1 MGERP
6 ETKQARIL
14 AVIYAKL
21 NARGNSLG
29 FFSIRK
35 QLIGLMAEESN
46 NLLVVKAVSRPTVIF
61 HTIP

>member
-1 MGERP
+1 MTFPFLKAISEWGKGQKLSKP
-6 ETKQARIL
+6 AYL

-21 NARGNSLG
+21 NTRGNSLG

-46 NLLVVKAVSRPTVIF
+46 NLLVVKA
-61 HTIP
+61 